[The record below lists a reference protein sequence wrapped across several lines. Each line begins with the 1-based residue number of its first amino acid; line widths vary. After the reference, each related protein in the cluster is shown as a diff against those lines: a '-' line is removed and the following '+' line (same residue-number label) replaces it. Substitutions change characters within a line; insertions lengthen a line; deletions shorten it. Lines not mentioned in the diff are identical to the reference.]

1 MIKYWPCNGCK
12 AALSR
17 HHHIVV
23 PAGAVDDEHIS
34 VAVKSEDDAD
44 MAVSRIEHKVSRL
57 GIAPR
62 NFGAIAVLTGRSTT
76 VADDVTTIC
85 GVIEYPID
93 E

>member
-23 PAGAVDDEHIS
+23 PAGAVDDKHIA
-34 VAVKSEDDAD
+34 VAVKSADDAD

-57 GIAPR
+57 GIAP
-62 NFGAIAVLTGRSTT
+62 
-76 VADDVTTIC
+76 
-85 GVIEYPID
+85 
-93 E
+93 